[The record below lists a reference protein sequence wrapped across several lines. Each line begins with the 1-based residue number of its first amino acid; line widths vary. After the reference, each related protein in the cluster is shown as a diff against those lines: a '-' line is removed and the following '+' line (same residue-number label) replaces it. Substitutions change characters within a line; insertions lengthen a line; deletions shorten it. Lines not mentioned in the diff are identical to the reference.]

1 MLVWLLLRKTGGAE
15 MTTTIS
21 VTVTCHYS
29 FKVELESYR
38 NRYTWRCYKL
48 NSLFLD
54 LFCIFGG
61 LISNFHAP
69 PPPPPPFSLLYFSK
83 QLPLKLFFLKTNGKN
98 VPWNILEGISL
109 YDKQNS
115 LTIIIQWS
123 LYLANIHGNITSVYI
138 NGGCLYHKSL
148 GRVMHTSFIL
158 LNLKSY

>member
-15 MTTTIS
+15 MITTIS
-21 VTVTCHYS
+21 VTVTCHFS

-48 NSLFLD
+48 NSLYLD
-54 LFCIFGG
+54 LCCIFGG

-69 PPPPPPFSLLYFSK
+69 PPTT
-83 QLPLKLFFLKTNGKN
+83 LFIALFLQAASTKTIFQKTNGKN
-98 VPWNILEGISL
+98 VPRNILEGISL

-123 LYLANIHGNITSVYI
+123 LYLANIHGNITSAYI

-148 GRVMHTSFIL
+148 GRVMHTSVIL

>member
-48 NSLFLD
+48 NSLYLD
-54 LFCIFGG
+54 LCCIFGG

-69 PPPPPPFSLLYFSK
+69 PPPTT
-83 QLPLKLFFLKTNGKN
+83 LFIALFLQAASTKTIFLKTNGKN

-109 YDKQNS
+109 YEKQNS

-148 GRVMHTSFIL
+148 GRVMHTSVIL